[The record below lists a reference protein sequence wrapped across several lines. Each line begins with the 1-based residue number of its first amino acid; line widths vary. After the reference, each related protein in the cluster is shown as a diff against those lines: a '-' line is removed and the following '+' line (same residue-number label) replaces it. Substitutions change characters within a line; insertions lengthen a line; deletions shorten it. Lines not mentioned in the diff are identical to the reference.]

1 LGRKSGFGP
10 ANNILSRKD
19 MGILATAAAMPEKI
33 PSEKQSIL
41 PRGHSVQYPLEGYKS
56 RLSRQAA
63 RLGYNLVN
71 LPQRLELEGLK
82 PAVD

>member
-1 LGRKSGFGP
+1 MCKRRRDAG
-10 ANNILSRKD
+10 
-19 MGILATAAAMPEKI
+19 KI
-33 PSEKQSIL
+33 PSEKQCIL

-82 PAVD
+82 LSDG